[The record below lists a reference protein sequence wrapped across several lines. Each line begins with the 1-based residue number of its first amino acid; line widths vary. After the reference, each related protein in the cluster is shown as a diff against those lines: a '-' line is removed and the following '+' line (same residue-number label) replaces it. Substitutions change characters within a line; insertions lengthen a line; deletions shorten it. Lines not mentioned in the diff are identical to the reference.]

1 MSLDQ
6 LAVSKNAPEDNDEWL
21 QISPDELDSMML
33 HASGQAKRSDK
44 QDEGQ
49 GKKKD
54 VDLTEENGK
63 ALGYLAKKVQEF
75 VGGQGDLQG
84 ARFVE

>member
-6 LAVSKNAPEDNDEWL
+6 LAVSENAPEDNDDWL

-54 VDLTEENGK
+54 VELTEEDGR
-63 ALGYLAKKVQEF
+63 ALGDLAKKVQEF